1 MLVKMTTLHEH
12 DEAILKELPA
22 YKTYEIF
29 EKNKGSGYYS
39 STCDSLGSTAKEA
52 KELCEK
58 FAKNLEYICK
68 TGNTTITSTTSTP
81 TTSAPSSR
89 ASTATTSAP
98 SSSTAASTTDG
109 TTAPTPTVSTS
120 VAVTSGITTTTTAA
134 ITTTTTATSTKT
146 SINVPEAKV
155 NCLLLKY
162 WLFNKI
168 KKLSDNE
175 LKGKNLDTLIQTIH
189 NLQFEIYKKQDNRF
203 FCFNDI
209 YEYHHKWK
217 EEKYL
222 YEYFIN
228 FPKIESFNKT
238 NNTECEAYKKYVN
251 HVKTY
256 YIEKKKKELCCK
268 DNHFKCSDYFNCDPK
283 YDPDKLLTKI
293 KCTNTAAE
301 EASDSGS
308 TSSIAK
314 AKETPKTRIENHRCI
329 VRRHPTD
336 PHLAYLSCFN
346 VPTVYKDVDDYFP
359 ATDTPKGETGKNSVE
374 KGKSS
379 SKAQAHEAS
388 VSASSGRV
396 EGAINREST
405 SEHPQ
410 PPQNAIEKSEEDSS
424 DSSSED
430 NNLDQVKSLL
440 GLGKYIRSII
450 DTEYPLFIRET
461 KTTIENGSS
470 HTYITP
476 SWKKVQIE
484 DTEKYF
490 NLLESSD
497 NFINTKSFKSI
508 MTGILTFGVIFVFF
522 LYYKFT
528 PLRSCLSRRSQKK
541 RKTPPQFQETNTK
554 PVSKRS
560 QKNQNI
566 NTKTGRAR
574 IAYHPT

>member
-1 MLVKMTTLHEH
+1 MFLIFQ
-12 DEAILKELPA
+12 EAILKELPA
-22 YKTYEIF
+22 YETYGNF
-29 EKNKGSGYYS
+29 EKNTDSSDYS
-39 STCDSLGSTAKEA
+39 SKCKSLEFTAKEA
-52 KELCEK
+52 KELCDN
-58 FAKNLEYICK
+58 FAKNLEYI
-68 TGNTTITSTTSTP
+68 S
-81 TTSAPSSR
+81 
-89 ASTATTSAP
+89 
-98 SSSTAASTTDG
+98 
-109 TTAPTPTVSTS
+109 
-120 VAVTSGITTTTTAA
+120 

-146 SINVPEAKV
+146 SINVPEAKA

-268 DNHFKCSDYFNCDPK
+268 DNYFKCSDYFNCDPK
-283 YDPDKLLTKI
+283 YHPDKILNKI
-293 KCTNTAAE
+293 SRTNTTAE
-301 EASDSGS
+301 GASVSGS
-308 TSSIAK
+308 TPNSDK
-314 AKETPKTRIENHRCI
+314 AKEIPKTRIENHRCI
-329 VRRHPTD
+329 VRRNPED

-359 ATDTPKGETGKNSVE
+359 ATNIPTGETGDNSEGKNA
-374 KGKSS
+374 SS
-379 SKAQAHEAS
+379 SKAQAREAN
-388 VSASSGRV
+388 ASDLSREG
-396 EGAINREST
+396 EGATNPGSS
-405 SEHPQ
+405 SEGSPHSKNPV
-410 PPQNAIEKSEEDSS
+410 EKSEEGSS
-424 DSSSED
+424 DSSPKV
-430 NNLDQVKSLL
+430 NILDKVKSLL
-440 GLGKYIRSII
+440 GLGKYIRNII
-450 DTEYPLFIRET
+450 DREYPLFIREN

-484 DTEKYF
+484 NTEENYD
-490 NLLESSD
+490 LLKSSD
-497 NFINTKSFKSI
+497 NFFNTKPFKSI
-508 MTGILTFGVIFVFF
+508 MTAILTFGVIFVFF
-522 LYYKFT
+522 IYFK
-528 PLRSCLSRRSQKK
+528 
-541 RKTPPQFQETNTK
+541 
-554 PVSKRS
+554 VSKS
-560 QKNQNI
+560 LILKY
-566 NTKTGRAR
+566 KC
-574 IAYHPT
+574 